1 MNRLLPW
8 NFNLFPKQKL
18 LILRSLGFNLPL
30 IPNMSDVENCQ
41 LPWKCKWKIRN
52 SVKHQAFVYKLSSR
66 SESKG
71 FRCVE
76 IWPDQ
81 TKARPCSQIHKGVH
95 MEFFFF
101 FFFHSEPICHSL
113 SLVHTTETEN
123 CKYTS
128 IQIWGYVN
136 LCMHILGDTYILET
150 TNNPHMPWH
159 VRIKKKNK
167 QSQLR
172 KQPNLRGLHKS
183 MSGIITYLL
192 MKNQS
197 NIFETKNQNHITNIL
212 KIWILFTE

>member
-101 FFFHSEPICHSL
+101 FFFILNL
-113 SLVHTTETEN
+113 SA
-123 CKYTS
+123 
-128 IQIWGYVN
+128 
-136 LCMHILGDTYILET
+136 ILYHLFILQ
-150 TNNPHMPWH
+150 
-159 VRIKKKNK
+159 RQKIA
-167 QSQLR
+167 
-172 KQPNLRGLHKS
+172 
-183 MSGIITYLL
+183 
-192 MKNQS
+192 
-197 NIFETKNQNHITNIL
+197 NIL
-212 KIWILFTE
+212 AFKFEDMWIYACIY